1 MSELTK
7 EDEYGII
14 SRTMMNIRSL
24 RVFAREIDFEQLLEM
39 QEKLNVVIEERRE
52 DAEREAAERAE
63 RERKRQELLQLI
75 AGEGF
80 SPEELLGLSEE
91 APKSRK
97 KTLPKPRLNIS
108 LKKMV
113 KRNTG
118 LVVDVR
124 QNQLL
129 KHWQVVVLL
138 MSFSS
143 RNDSTALLF
152 SGGLYPLKHTC
163 QPILY
168 KCYV

>member
-1 MSELTK
+1 M
-7 EDEYGII
+7 
-14 SRTMMNIRSL
+14 

-97 KTLPKPRLNIS
+97 KTLPKAPPKYQFEENGETKYWSGRGRAPKPIDEALKAGRSLEDFRINKSLNG
-108 LKKMV
+108 V
-113 KRNTG
+113 T
-118 LVVDVR
+118 DE
-124 QNQLL
+124 Q
-129 KHWQVVVLL
+129 
-138 MSFSS
+138 
-143 RNDSTALLF
+143 
-152 SGGLYPLKHTC
+152 
-163 QPILY
+163 
-168 KCYV
+168 

>member
-24 RVFAREIDFEQLLEM
+24 RVFAREVDFEQLLEM
-39 QEKLNVVIEERRE
+39 QEKLNVVVEERRE

-80 SPEELLGLSEE
+80 SPEELLGITED
-91 APKSRK
+91 APKTRK
-97 KTLPKPRLNIS
+97 KRYPKRLPSIS

-113 KRNTG
+113 KLNTG

-124 QNQLL
+124 QNRLL
-129 KHWQVVVLL
+129 KHWLAVALL
-138 MSFSS
+138 MSFS
-143 RNDSTALLF
+143 
-152 SGGLYPLKHTC
+152 
-163 QPILY
+163 
-168 KCYV
+168 

>member
-1 MSELTK
+1 
-7 EDEYGII
+7 
-14 SRTMMNIRSL
+14 

-97 KTLPKPRLNIS
+97 KTLPKAPPKYQFEENGEAKYWSGRGRAPKPIEEALKAGRSVEDFRINKSLNG
-108 LKKMV
+108 V
-113 KRNTG
+113 A
-118 LVVDVR
+118 DE
-124 QNQLL
+124 Q
-129 KHWQVVVLL
+129 
-138 MSFSS
+138 
-143 RNDSTALLF
+143 
-152 SGGLYPLKHTC
+152 
-163 QPILY
+163 
-168 KCYV
+168 

>member
-91 APKSRK
+91 EPKSRK
-97 KTLPKPRLNIS
+97 NVTKSAT
-108 LKKMV
+108 
-113 KRNTG
+113 
-118 LVVDVR
+118 
-124 QNQLL
+124 
-129 KHWQVVVLL
+129 QV
-138 MSFSS
+138 S
-143 RNDSTALLF
+143 
-152 SGGLYPLKHTC
+152 
-163 QPILY
+163 I
-168 KCYV
+168 

>member
-80 SPEELLGLSEE
+80 SPEELLG
-91 APKSRK
+91 
-97 KTLPKPRLNIS
+97 
-108 LKKMV
+108 
-113 KRNTG
+113 
-118 LVVDVR
+118 
-124 QNQLL
+124 
-129 KHWQVVVLL
+129 
-138 MSFSS
+138 
-143 RNDSTALLF
+143 
-152 SGGLYPLKHTC
+152 
-163 QPILY
+163 
-168 KCYV
+168 

>member
-80 SPEELLGLSEE
+80 SPEELLGLS
-91 APKSRK
+91 K
-97 KTLPKPRLNIS
+97 KNQNHVKKRYQKRHPSIN

-124 QNQLL
+124 QNR
-129 KHWQVVVLL
+129 L
-138 MSFSS
+138 MK
-143 RNDSTALLF
+143 R
-152 SGGLYPLKHTC
+152 
-163 QPILY
+163 
-168 KCYV
+168 

>member
-80 SPEELLGLSEE
+80 SPEELLGITED
-91 APKSRK
+91 APKTRK
-97 KTLPKPRLNIS
+97 KRYQKRRPSIN

-118 LVVDVR
+118 LVVGVH
-124 QNQLL
+124 QNRLL
-129 KHWQVVVLL
+129 KHWQAVALL
-138 MSFSS
+138 MSLSS
-143 RNDSTALLF
+143 KDASSSA
-152 SGGLYPLKHTC
+152 GDEH
-163 QPILY
+163 
-168 KCYV
+168 